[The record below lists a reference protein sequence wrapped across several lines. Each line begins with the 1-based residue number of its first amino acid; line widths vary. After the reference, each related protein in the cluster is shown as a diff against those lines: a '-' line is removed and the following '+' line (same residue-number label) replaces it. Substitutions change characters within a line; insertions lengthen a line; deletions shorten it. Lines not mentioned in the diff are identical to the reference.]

1 MRAKRT
7 REEWA
12 ALIRQVEA
20 SGQSL
25 KTFCAKRRIRQ
36 KTFEWWRWQLR
47 RGGASTKPRSPRKG
61 APAGTPTAV
70 RLIPVE
76 LTVPSTR
83 MPTHLEMSVAD
94 VQLRIEVGTSISYIG
109 ELVGELRS
117 RC

>member
-20 SGQSL
+20 TGEPM
-25 KTFCAKRRIRQ
+25 KAFCAKRRIRL

-47 RGGASTKPRSPRKG
+47 RAAARKKTQSSRKR
-61 APAGTPTAV
+61 AALAV

-76 LTVPSTR
+76 MPAPATR
-83 MPTHLEMSVAD
+83 LPTHVEMSVRD
-94 VQLRIEVGTSISYIG
+94 VQLRIEVGTSVSYVG
-109 ELVGELRS
+109 ELVVELRS